1 MDAYRAC
8 CGKYNKKRVNVP
20 VVSGGDWKIVTSCQ
34 YEAGLKTRW
43 TLSKIEV
50 VVRAGS

>member
-8 CGKYNKKRVNVP
+8 CGKYNKDCVKVT
-20 VVSGGDWKIVTSCQ
+20 VVSGGNWKIDTSCQ

-50 VVRAGS
+50 VV